1 MKNLNFSKFYTLN
14 FLIWFALIS
23 NFLFVFYAFWM
34 YFKDIRVIN
43 LVQNFLYH
51 VGDITFYYF
60 VCFLIYFILIIAF
73 LIELILRKFNKIQNY
88 NELELPPTVRKIVMW
103 IGLLSIPVSA
113 FGFYTFIVLVVTFAA
128 VMDMI

>member
-34 YFKDIRVIN
+34 YFKDTRVIN

-51 VGDITFYYF
+51 VGDIAFYYS

-73 LIELILRKFNKIQNY
+73 CVELILRKFNKIQNY

-113 FGFYTFIVLVVTFAA
+113 FGFYTFIVLVVTFST